1 MFYIGLLVLCF
12 TVVSVTEAL
21 AQTPPPSSTAV
32 PLDGFTGL
40 LIAAGVG
47 FGYRALQSKS
57 SED

>member
-1 MFYIGLLVLCF
+1 M
-12 TVVSVTEAL
+12 SVTEAL